1 MGCGMAMVR
10 MESAIGVIEII
21 ASREGVVRMDF
32 ADENRRDPCEDADG
46 AEDSEAAMA
55 HARHAERELREY
67 FEGERREFGVK
78 LDVRGTAFQKR
89 CWAYLSTIPYAQTR
103 AYVDQAVALGDAAA
117 TRAVGAAN
125 GKNPVSIIVPCHRVV
140 ARSGAL
146 QGFAGGLHR
155 KRWLLDHEAM
165 KAGVVLVG

>member
-1 MGCGMAMVR
+1 MAMVR

-21 ASREGVVRMDF
+21 ASREGVVRVDF
-32 ADENRRDPCEDADG
+32 ADENRRGAVIDDG
-46 AEDSEAAMA
+46 DDDAAMA

-67 FEGERREFGVK
+67 FDGERREFSVK

-89 CWAYLSTIPYAQTR
+89 CWAFLSTIPYAQTR
-103 AYVDQAVALGDAAA
+103 AYVDQAVALGDVAA

>member
-1 MGCGMAMVR
+1 MAMVR
-10 MESAIGVIEII
+10 MESAVGVIEIF
-21 ASREGVVRMDF
+21 ASGLGVTRVDF
-32 ADENRRDPCEDADG
+32 TDVWADENRRGAVMDSGDDG
-46 AEDSEAAMA
+46 DVAMA
-55 HARHAERELREY
+55 HARQAERELREY
-67 FEGERREFGVK
+67 FDGERREFCVA
-78 LDVRGTAFQKR
+78 LDVTGTTFQKR

-103 AYVDQAVALGDAAA
+103 AYVDQAVALGDAKG

-140 ARSGAL
+140 ARSGGL

>member
-1 MGCGMAMVR
+1 MAMVR

-21 ASREGVVRMDF
+21 ASREGVVRVDF
-32 ADENRRDPCEDADG
+32 ADENRRGAMVDQGDDG
-46 AEDSEAAMA
+46 DDEAAMS
-55 HARHAERELREY
+55 HARQAERELREY
-67 FEGERREFGVK
+67 FDGERRAFGVK
-78 LDVRGTAFQKR
+78 LDVRGTVFQER

-103 AYVDQAVALGDAAA
+103 AYVDQALALGDAAA

-140 ARSGAL
+140 ARGGAL

-165 KAGVVLVG
+165 NAGVVLVG

>member
-1 MGCGMAMVR
+1 MAMVR

-21 ASREGVVRMDF
+21 ASREGVMRVDF
-32 ADENRRDPCEDADG
+32 ADENRRGAVIDDG
-46 AEDSEAAMA
+46 DDDAAMA

-67 FEGERREFGVK
+67 FDGERREFSVK

-89 CWAYLSTIPYAQTR
+89 CWEYLSTIPYAQTR

>member
-1 MGCGMAMVR
+1 MAMVR
-10 MESAIGVIEII
+10 MESAVGVIEII
-21 ASREGVVRMDF
+21 ASRLGVTRVDF
-32 ADENRRDPCEDADG
+32 EDENRRG
-46 AEDSEAAMA
+46 AAIDRGDEGDDEAAMA
-55 HARHAERELREY
+55 HARQAERELREY
-67 FEGERREFGVK
+67 FDGERREFCVA
-78 LDVRGTAFQKR
+78 LDVTGTAFQKR

-103 AYVDQAVALGDAAA
+103 AYLDQAVALGDAKG

>member
-1 MGCGMAMVR
+1 MAMVR

-21 ASREGVVRMDF
+21 ASREGVVRVDF
-32 ADENRRDPCEDADG
+32 ADENRRGAVIDDG
-46 AEDSEAAMA
+46 DDDAAMA

-67 FEGERREFGVK
+67 FEGERREFSVK

-89 CWAYLSTIPYAQTR
+89 CWAFLSTIPYAQTR
-103 AYVDQAVALGDAAA
+103 AYVDQAVALGDVAA

-165 KAGVVLVG
+165 KAGVVLMG

>member
-1 MGCGMAMVR
+1 MATVR
-10 MESAIGVIEII
+10 MESAIGVIEIR
-21 ASREGVVRMDF
+21 ASREGVTRVDF
-32 ADENRRDPCEDADG
+32 EDENRRGDAVDTDG
-46 AEDSEAAMA
+46 DDEVAMA

-67 FEGERREFGVK
+67 FAGERREFSVA
-78 LDVRGTAFQKR
+78 LDMRGTAFQKR
-89 CWAYLSTIPYAQTR
+89 CWEFLSTIPYAQTR
-103 AYVDQAVALGDAAA
+103 SYLNEALSLGDAAA

-125 GKNPVSIIVPCHRVV
+125 GRNPVSIIVPCHRVV